1 MGVVYNA
8 GRGLIIAG
16 IITLIMGALASSKY
30 IPGDANLLGE
40 YSYLFLL
47 SGVIVIAVSTKLDFL
62 DYGKEEKDEDIHME
76 GGPSSGGEKDKQE

>member
-16 IITLIMGALASSKY
+16 IITLFEAALVYSKY
-30 IPGDANLLGE
+30 LPGDANLLGE

-47 SGVIVIAVSTKLDFL
+47 AGVIVIAISTKLDFL
-62 DYGKEEKDEDIHME
+62 DYGEKI
-76 GGPSSGGEKDKQE
+76 SSGEGREEGERIHDEKADKQT

>member
-16 IITLIMGALASSKY
+16 IITLFEAALVYSKY
-30 IPGDANLLGE
+30 LPGDANLLGE

-47 SGVIVIAVSTKLDFL
+47 AGVIVIAISTKLDFL
-62 DYGKEEKDEDIHME
+62 DYGEKINSGE
-76 GGPSSGGEKDKQE
+76 GGEGGERIYDEKADKQT